1 MSKICYII
9 LTCEKY
15 INTRVN
21 WQSDTCF
28 KFINNKDCY
37 YLSCRPVNSKKNI
50 YGWYTKDDYTS
61 CPDKYIAFLKNLD
74 LDYDWYVFIDD
85 DTFIFPD
92 RIQKIVSQFNKN
104 DYLYIGH
111 LLTHLRD
118 LQYMSGGAGFIISKP
133 TYLLLKKFISNSNMN
148 SIQKKFYEQL
158 YGDVSFGIWIKLINE
173 KQHNNKIKLFNNPNF
188 KPNKHNDECE
198 LGNCVTFHYV
208 TTREHFENYYKLMK
222 KNILWVF
229 ILFLYNLF
237 NFIIYKL
244 ISLCRR
250 K

>member
-1 MSKICYII
+1 MTKICYII

-21 WQSDTCF
+21 WQSATCF
-28 KFINNKDCY
+28 KYINNKDCY
-37 YLSCRPVNSKKNI
+37 YLSCKPINYKKNI
-50 YGWYTKDDYTS
+50 YGWYTTDDYTS
-61 CPDKYIAFLKNLD
+61 CPDKYIAFFKNLD
-74 LDYDWYVFIDD
+74 LCYDWYVFIDD

-92 RIQKIVSQFNKN
+92 RIQKFVSQFNKN

-118 LQYMSGGAGFIISKP
+118 LEYMSGGAGFVISKP
-133 TYLLLKKFISNSNMN
+133 TYSLLKNFISNSNII

-173 KQHNNKIKLFNNPNF
+173 KNNNKIKLLNNTKF
-188 KPNKHNDECE
+188 KPDIHIDKSQLDSCI
-198 LGNCVTFHYV
+198 TFHYV
-208 TTREHFENYYKLMK
+208 TTREQFNNYYKLMK
-222 KNILWVF
+222 KNMLWF
-229 ILFLYNLF
+229 FFLFFQNLF
-237 NFIIYKL
+237 NFFIYKI
-244 ISLCRR
+244 ISLLRR